1 MIGYNL
7 KTKQT
12 TGDGVTVRKVMV
24 AESLDISRETYF
36 AIVLD
41 RSMQGPVLVGSPEG
55 GVDIE
60 EVAASRP
67 ERIFKTPVDITV
79 GVTDKQASEMAKNL
93 EFTGPALE
101 EAARQ
106 IKSLYRLFCGV
117 DATQVEINPLGETS
131 EGEVVC
137 FDAKINFD
145 DSAKFRQREIFAM
158 EDTAESD
165 PREVEAARYDLNYI
179 GMTGDIGC
187 LGIYT
192 FQVVKQVTQHPLS
205 LSLSLPP
212 VNGAGLAMA
221 TMDIIKLHNGQPA
234 NFLDVGGGVNEKQ
247 VLNAFRI
254 ITNDPQVKAILVNIF
269 GGIVDCTTIANGIV
283 GACREIQ
290 LRMPLVV
297 RLEGTNSVK
306 ARQILDESGL
316 PIQAASDLADAANKV
331 VASLHS

>member
-1 MIGYNL
+1 MCY
-7 KTKQT
+7 
-12 TGDGVTVRKVMV
+12 
-24 AESLDISRETYF
+24 
-36 AIVLD
+36 IVIALY
-41 RSMQGPVLVGSPEG
+41 LVNHLALQSGTLALRFSFLSPGS
-55 GVDIE
+55 
-60 EVAASRP
+60 
-67 ERIFKTPVDITV
+67 
-79 GVTDKQASEMAKNL
+79 
-93 EFTGPALE
+93 
-101 EAARQ
+101 
-106 IKSLYRLFCGV
+106 
-117 DATQVEINPLGETS
+117 
-131 EGEVVC
+131 VVC

-254 ITNDPQVKAILVNIF
+254 ITNDPQVK
-269 GGIVDCTTIANGIV
+269 
-283 GACREIQ
+283 
-290 LRMPLVV
+290 
-297 RLEGTNSVK
+297 
-306 ARQILDESGL
+306 
-316 PIQAASDLADAANKV
+316 
-331 VASLHS
+331 